1 MEHTNND
8 PRMVIGNVIYVPC
21 WKVWPFGKKDLYVH
35 GEVKEVFQR
44 QNTGLTIVCV
54 RIGIN
59 GRIMYC
65 PLQYL
70 RSINDSKVS
79 SVVETFDADGN
90 LNAIP
95 GAMSEDKVHLDTKYE
110 TSSTSVDPRK
120 VVSNW
125 VMAPCPLS
133 DQSTSQNNN
142 LFSCIVTNVKEGNT
156 DEDTF
161 VDLYHP
167 IIRKTITAPLKD
179 IHDIDEFRP
188 MNPVFKKYDTNIVR
202 SIDNEGLISC
212 AVIFK
217 YGPPEV
223 FVKGRVMLQFFEQ
236 FCLVHLEFCCGHK
249 TLSSDAVKF
258 V

>member
-1 MEHTNND
+1 
-8 PRMVIGNVIYVPC
+8 
-21 WKVWPFGKKDLYVH
+21 
-35 GEVKEVFQR
+35 
-44 QNTGLTIVCV
+44 
-54 RIGIN
+54 
-59 GRIMYC
+59 MYC

-70 RSINDSKVS
+70 RAINDNKVC

-90 LNAIP
+90 PNVITGAI
-95 GAMSEDKVHLDTKYE
+95 SDDKTHLDTKYE
-110 TSSTSVDPRK
+110 TSLTSVDPRK

-125 VMAPCPLS
+125 VMAPCPLP

-161 VDLYHP
+161 LDLYHP

-202 SIDNEGLISC
+202 SIDKEGLISC

-217 YGPPEV
+217 YGPLEV

-236 FCLVHLEFCCGHK
+236 LCLVNLEFCGGHK